1 MSGNKNKEGK
11 EIKFRRTSKEE
22 SKKRADQKSTKK
34 ADKNFK
40 KSSYKK
46 PVQKDSKIYNKSIN
60 KATNETFNTTPIQ
73 TPSEPPKG
81 IRLNKYIANAGI
93 CSRRK
98 ADEHIAKGAVKV
110 NGKTV
115 LEMGFRV
122 QKNDKVS
129 YNGKPV
135 KINHKTVYVLLNKPK
150 GFITTTQDEKGR
162 KTVMNLVEK
171 ATDER
176 IYPVGR
182 LDRNTTGLLLL
193 TNDGELANHL
203 SHPSSNVK
211 KLYYVQLDRSLQK
224 KQMEAIVKGI
234 ELEDGLVNID
244 AINYV
249 KNEPKSHIGIELHE
263 GRNRIVR
270 RIFEHFDYKVVKLD
284 RVMYA
289 GLTKKDLPRGRWRYL
304 TKAELIHLKHFKR

>member
-1 MSGNKNKEGK
+1 MSGNKNKDGL
-11 EIKFRRTSKEE
+11 EIKYKRTSKKTPKKA
-22 SKKRADQKSTKK
+22 SKKASKK
-34 ADKNFK
+34 TPKQFSNKTSK
-40 KSSYKK
+40 KIGKQAT
-46 PVQKDSKIYNKSIN
+46 VQSVNQTSVP
-60 KATNETFNTTPIQ
+60 TPDQ
-73 TPSEPPKG
+73 TPDETPTG

-98 ADEHIAKGAVKV
+98 ADEHIANGAVKV
-110 NGKTV
+110 NGKKV

-122 QKNDKVS
+122 QRKDKVS
-129 YNGKPV
+129 FNGKPI
-135 KINHKTVYVLLNKPK
+135 KINQKPVYVLLNKPK
-150 GFITTTQDEKGR
+150 DFITTTKDEKGR

-171 ATDER
+171 ATTDR

-193 TNDGELANHL
+193 TNDGELANQL

-224 KQMEAIVKGI
+224 KQMEAIIKGI
-234 ELEDGLVNID
+234 ELEDGMVKID
-244 AINYV
+244 AIDYV

-270 RIFEHFDYKVVKLD
+270 RIFEHFDYKVIKLD

-304 TKAELIHLKHFKR
+304 TKTELINLKHFKR